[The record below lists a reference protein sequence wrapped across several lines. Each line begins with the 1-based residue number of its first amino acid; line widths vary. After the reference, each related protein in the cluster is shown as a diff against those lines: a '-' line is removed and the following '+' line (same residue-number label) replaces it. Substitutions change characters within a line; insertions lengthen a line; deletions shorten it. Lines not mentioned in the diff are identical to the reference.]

1 MGVVMI
7 DARWMLGAA
16 LLSLAVPANAETLTI
31 NTGDPAEANVTDLL
45 RISVER
51 FEGEDGAAFAQAL
64 EAELA
69 AATFHGSRFYRV
81 VAPES
86 GAPTDAL
93 VTGTVRASVDETPV
107 IEKRRRCTEYD
118 PADKKKCI
126 KEIDVDM
133 RCRRRAAVVAT
144 TVRLV
149 AIGDGSIRYTRPL
162 NARDKVTLCPDRS
175 APPSVEDYFA
185 ATFRNQVRTI
195 RDDLAPRSYAIDVR
209 VDESIKGLTKPA
221 QAAFKAAVR
230 LTKSDQTGACAAW
243 TALTR
248 DVEPTAALAFN
259 LGLCNEM
266 EGDLDAAADWYGD
279 AQRQGARGGAVP
291 GALARLDRYRRAL
304 GAWTARKAAMGAE

>member
-1 MGVVMI
+1 MI
-7 DARWMLGAA
+7 DARWILSAA
-16 LLSLAVPANAETLTI
+16 FLSLAAPANAETLTI
-31 NTGDPAEANVTDLL
+31 NTGDPAAADVTDLL
-45 RISVER
+45 SISVER

-69 AATFHGSRFYRV
+69 AATFHGSRFYRI

-126 KEIDVDM
+126 KEIDVDI
-133 RCRRRAAVVAT
+133 RCRRRAAAVAT

-149 AIGDGSIRYTRPL
+149 AIADGSIRHTRPL
-162 NARDKVTLCPDRS
+162 NARDQVTVCPDRS

-185 ATFRNQVRTI
+185 ATFRSQVRAI
-195 RDDLAPRSYAIDVR
+195 RDDLAPRSYSADVR
-209 VDESIKGLTKPA
+209 VDENTKGLTKPA

-230 LTKSDQTGACAAW
+230 LTKTDQNGACAAW
-243 TALTR
+243 TALAR
-248 DVEPTAALAFN
+248 DAEPTAALAFN
-259 LGLCNEM
+259 LGLCEEM
-266 EGDLDAAADWYGD
+266 EGDLDAAAGWYSE
-279 AQRQGARGGAVP
+279 AQRQRARSSAASE
-291 GALARLDRYRRAL
+291 ALARLDRYRHAL
-304 GAWTARKAAMGAE
+304 SAWVARKAILGRE

>member
-1 MGVVMI
+1 MI
-7 DARWMLGAA
+7 DARWILSAA
-16 LLSLAVPANAETLTI
+16 FLSLAAPANAETLTI
-31 NTGDPAEANVTDLL
+31 NTGDPAAADVTDLL
-45 RISVER
+45 SISVER

-69 AATFHGSRFYRV
+69 AATFHGSRFYRI

-126 KEIDVDM
+126 KEIDVDI
-133 RCRRRAAVVAT
+133 RCRRRAAAVAT

-149 AIGDGSIRYTRPL
+149 AIADGSIRHTRPL
-162 NARDKVTLCPDRS
+162 NARDQVTVCPDRS

-185 ATFRNQVRTI
+185 ATFRSQVRAI
-195 RDDLAPRSYAIDVR
+195 RDDLAPRSYSADVR
-209 VDESIKGLTKPA
+209 VDENTKGLTKLA

-230 LTKSDQTGACAAW
+230 LTKTDQNGACAAW
-243 TALTR
+243 TALAR
-248 DVEPTAALAFN
+248 DAEPTAALAFN
-259 LGLCNEM
+259 LGLCEEM
-266 EGDLDAAADWYGD
+266 EGDLDAAAGWYSE
-279 AQRQGARGGAVP
+279 AQRQRARSSAASE
-291 GALARLDRYRRAL
+291 ALARLDRYRHAL
-304 GAWTARKAAMGAE
+304 SAWVARKAIMGRE